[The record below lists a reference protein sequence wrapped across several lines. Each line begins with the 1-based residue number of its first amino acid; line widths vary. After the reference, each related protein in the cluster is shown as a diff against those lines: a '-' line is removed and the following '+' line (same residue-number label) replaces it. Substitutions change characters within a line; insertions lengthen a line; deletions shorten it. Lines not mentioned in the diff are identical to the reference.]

1 MKLEERVLLQ
11 LVNEAIGGKK
21 CTLPEDKIDWKNLL
35 IEAKSHNLAGI
46 LYPAAANVNSL
57 NGPDKEFLEEWKR
70 IALLYGGSQLSKNML
85 LSTLLNAGRERNIQ
99 LVVVKGVVLADLYP
113 DSLLRVSGDA
123 DIFVSEDEI
132 EIAREILLENNFI
145 KNDNK
150 EVDCEETY
158 YHKNGL
164 VIELHSRLWEEKEGR
179 KLQILEGLDITKKER
194 LWNVKIGMD
203 EFWTLGVTE
212 HFIYLIY
219 HMVKHF
225 FVSGIGLRH
234 LTDIVLYMKRY
245 KEEIDFEYFWNVME
259 ELEYTEFCVN
269 IFYLC
274 EKHFELDKNV
284 IPKEY
289 KRNTEVEEHIL
300 NDILAAGVFG
310 GKTIERWKSGRI
322 LRTYY
327 ENEEKKAPKNK
338 FLLFINFLFPK
349 KEEFSHQVVEKQEYS
364 SVIVIAWF
372 QRIFYLLKKWKKD
385 KRKCSMK
392 KRVDCASDRI
402 ELLKKINLIKD

>member
-1 MKLEERVLLQ
+1 MELDEKIFVQ

-21 CTLPEDKIDWKNLL
+21 CILPEDKIDWRKFL

-46 LYPAAANVNSL
+46 LYPAIANVDTL
-57 NGPDKEFLEEWKR
+57 NGPGKEFIEEWKQ

-85 LSTLLNAGRERNIQ
+85 LSTMLKAGMEKNIH
-99 LVVVKGVVLADLYP
+99 LVVVKGIVLADLYP

-123 DIFVSEDEI
+123 DIFVPEEEI
-132 EIAREILLENNFI
+132 ETAREILIENNFT
-145 KNDNK
+145 KNSNK

-179 KLQILEGLDITKKER
+179 KLQILESMNITQNEKLCKI
-194 LWNVKIGMD
+194 KIGTD
-203 EFWTLGVTE
+203 ELWTLGVTE

-234 LTDIVLYMKRY
+234 LTDIVLYMKKY
-245 KEEIDFEYFWNVME
+245 KEKIDFEYFWRMME
-259 ELEYTEFCVN
+259 KLEYTEFCVN
-269 IFYLC
+269 VFYLC
-274 EKHFELDKNV
+274 VEYFELDESA
-284 IPKEY
+284 IPEKY
-289 KRNTEVEEHIL
+289 KRNREIEESIL

-310 GKTIERWKSGRI
+310 GKTIDRWKSGRI

-338 FLLFINFLFPK
+338 FWLLIKFLFPK
-349 KEEFSHQVVEKQEYS
+349 QQELSHQAVENQEYS

-385 KRKCSMK
+385 KRRCSMK